1 MKEYIIKFKVMSDSG
16 MYDLTVTEFG
26 DSHAHAKHIA
36 SKITAP
42 RKAMNCLGDSAVV
55 GNPISVK
62 LKIYK

>member
-1 MKEYIIKFKVMSDSG
+1 MSDSG
-16 MYDLTVTEFG
+16 MYNLKIKEKG
-26 DSHAHAKHIA
+26 YSYAHAKHIA

-55 GNPISVK
+55 GNPLSVK